1 MPISSFAFFVFFFT
15 SWPLL
20 HFCLFLLPSL
30 VSFRFLFAFL
40 LASVAFFLFLFYL
53 LACASRQRL
62 QIRTK
67 WTFALLPWFCALTLQ
82 LQPSKSKGT
91 LAQLNFCL
99 FCICIWNEMKSKWK
113 LKSEGSGGSKW
124 RPEAKA
130 NKNKNPRLR
139 SSKAGEANE
148 TNSKARAPPG
158 LISKVRGVVLTARG
172 KKKK

>member
-99 FCICIWNEMKSKWK
+99 K